1 MIDGGVGA
9 SAVIWRTA
17 DGRSEL
23 GTEFLSV
30 GEQVRR
36 LRLAAGLTQQQLAC
50 RTGSSQPALAHI
62 EAGRRTPTLSTLEKL
77 ARALG
82 HDLVV
87 VVPSQPQE
95 SPA

>member
-1 MIDGGVGA
+1 MIDGDAKTNVIIRRP
-9 SAVIWRTA
+9 SANGS
-17 DGRSEL
+17 DLGSE
-23 GTEFLSV
+23 FVSV

-36 LRLAAGLTQQQLAC
+36 LRLAAGLTQHQLAC

-87 VVPSQPQE
+87 VVPSHAQK
-95 SPA
+95 SSA